1 MYISVTQVNEPKSVR
16 FIPFSGMK
24 YEAAIN
30 DKIGLYEKS
39 GGDCWSP
46 DPTVDRHSTKTTKPI
61 MFAYVP
67 KEIDFDGPS
76 EIVLNPELF
85 DVKYLVCD
93 QEVERNRLSAINHA
107 LCLAEQDAQIEMGW
121 ACGHGGYKED
131 LLAEERIFNAVEVG
145 GIWQDVVVRV
155 IAKVK

>member
-1 MYISVTQVNEPKSVR
+1 MYIPVAQVNESKSVR

-46 DPTVDRHSTKTTKPI
+46 DPI

-107 LCLAEQDAQIEMGW
+107 LCLAEQNAQIEMGW